1 MELPINILTR
11 LYRIQSKSGSETQM
25 LQYLEG
31 LLPLLGD
38 NITVQNIKNN
48 LYITKGQAENYPCI
62 VAHTDQV
69 QTASPNIRIL
79 PLDDLFVGFD
89 FKQKKQVGLGADDKN
104 GIFMVILA
112 LIKFPIIKA
121 CLFHGEETGC
131 LGSST
136 CDMEFFNDCRFVLQC
151 DRKGNKDFINIGAK
165 TELCGQDFITDCQLD
180 SFGYVEADGMITD
193 VVTLKQRGL
202 SVACCNISCGY
213 YNPHTEYEVSKIS
226 DIEKCWELV
235 QHILSLPKTYTH
247 VYTPQVIKPLPPI
260 NNTPKTVGIRSVK
273 LQKAYA
279 IRIIN
284 KNPGL
289 SDTEIVSLW
298 IEKRRGFQS
307 ISLVQF
313 KKLYNEKN
321 NR

>member
-48 LYITKGQAENYPCI
+48 LYITKGQAESYPCI

-69 QTASPNIRIL
+69 QVSNNNIRIL

-112 LIKFPIIKA
+112 LIEFPILKA

-136 CDMEFFNDCRFVLQC
+136 CDMNFFNDCRFVVQC
-151 DRKGNKDFINIGAK
+151 DRKGNKDFINVGAK
-165 TELCGQDFITDCQLD
+165 IELCGQDFINDCQLD
-180 SFGYVEADGMITD
+180 NFGYAETNGMITD

-202 SVACCNISCGY
+202 PVACCNISCGY
-213 YNPHTEYEVSKIS
+213 YNPHTDYESSKIS
-226 DIEKCWELV
+226 DIKKCWELV
-235 QHILSLPKTYTH
+235 QHILSLSKMYTH
-247 VYTPQVIKPLPPI
+247 TYTPQVIKPLPVI
-260 NNTPKTVGIRSVK
+260 NKTPKTIGIRSVK
-273 LQKAYA
+273 LQQAYA
-279 IRIIN
+279 NRVIS

-298 IEKRRGFQS
+298 MEKRRGFQS